1 MDIYE
6 FDKNSVEKVR
16 VSLAEYRGHKLVDI
30 RVYYKNDDNEFLPS
44 RKGISLPLDL
54 FPELWKGL
62 EKARKRIESENK

>member
-1 MDIYE
+1 MLIHE
-6 FDKNSVEKVR
+6 FNKNSVEKVR

-30 RVYYKNDDNEFLPS
+30 RVYYKNDDNEFLHS
-44 RKGISLPLDL
+44 RKGISLSLDL